1 MESRNSYDY
10 SAYSDTLSLLCAF
23 KPEAPS
29 APSTSILNSDVII
42 DWVEPVTN
50 GWPIT
55 SYQIYI
61 REGSSTVF
69 TQESVECDGT
79 SADVIANSVCSVSL
93 FNLIIAPYNLVKG
106 ESIYAKIVAT
116 NFYGDSPFSL
126 AGNGAE
132 TQLVPD
138 APINLAN
145 NELLTDAFSIAL
157 TWEEGPSDGGTAV
170 VDYRLWV
177 ALGDAAFEEMA
188 ANVVNKYYS
197 TEFTLQAGGNYKFK
211 V

>member
-1 MESRNSYDY
+1 M
-10 SAYSDTLSLLCAF
+10 
-23 KPEAPS
+23 
-29 APSTSILNSDVII
+29 II